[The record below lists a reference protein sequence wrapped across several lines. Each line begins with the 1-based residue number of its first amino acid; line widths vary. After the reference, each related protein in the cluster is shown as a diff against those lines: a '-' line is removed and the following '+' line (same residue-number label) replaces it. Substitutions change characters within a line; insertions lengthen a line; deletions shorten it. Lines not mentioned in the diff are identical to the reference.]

1 MQFHPDECKILSI
14 YHFHKNPLQEL
25 PFFLYP
31 YEMNNFLIDY
41 CHVEKDLGIC
51 ISNKFDFKEHRCTML
66 IVQLFFI
73 VKLLLNLTSSEE
85 LVILL
90 KVLINVE
97 RYILQW

>member
-1 MQFHPDECKILSI
+1 
-14 YHFHKNPLQEL
+14 
-25 PFFLYP
+25 
-31 YEMNNFLIDY
+31 MNNFLIDY
-41 CHVEKDLGIC
+41 CHVEKDFGIYIY
-51 ISNKFDFKEHRCTML
+51 ISQTNLTLRNTAALCL
-66 IVQLFFI
+66 